1 MKPMRILAG
10 TALASV
16 TFAGGGVVA
25 ADQKLPLGWDFGQE
39 QPAKAPVPP
48 RPRQA
53 VHAID
58 TTVADPYIAGGVS
71 VGRSNTL
78 YYSSGTGPGALNAAA
93 APETP
98 EAYID
103 PAQFPDAKLTEG
115 VTITE
120 AQGMN
125 AFARLQANLANVGLT
140 LRDVLTLRVF
150 LDNAPGSDK
159 MDFVG
164 FNRAY
169 RQFFANV
176 NLQTN
181 DTIPQ
186 RRGTGEPAPPVFAN
200 PVRPSRTALE
210 IASLPVAGWLIEVEV
225 VARYPR

>member
-16 TFAGGGVVA
+16 TFAAGVVA
-25 ADQKLPLGWDFGQE
+25 AAEKLPLGWDFGEE
-39 QPAKAPVPP
+39 QPTTAPVPP
-48 RPRQA
+48 RPGQA

-58 TTVADPYIAGGVS
+58 TTIADPYIAGGVS
-71 VGRSNTL
+71 VGRGSTL

-93 APETP
+93 APGTP
-98 EAYID
+98 NAYID
-103 PAQFPDAKLTEG
+103 PAQFPDARLTDG
-115 VTITE
+115 VSITE

-140 LRDVLTLRVF
+140 LRDVLTLRVYM
-150 LDNAPGSDK
+150 DNAPGADK
-159 MDFVG
+159 MDFAG

-176 NLQTN
+176 NLQTKE
-181 DTIPQ
+181 TIPQ
-186 RRGTGEPAPPVFAN
+186 PRGTGEPAPPAVVN

-210 IASLPVAGWLIEVEV
+210 IASLPVAGWLVEVEA